1 MNTHKSL
8 IPAALAL
15 LFLAACS
22 SGGLGDIY
30 GGGSPNASNY
40 EIRGTVDYVD
50 TASRSIYLT
59 NVTGYTSMLSSGGGD
74 SVRVYFD
81 DRTPVEYQGQ
91 TYRPQDLE
99 RGDQVAVRVDESG
112 NQLHADSMTVIYNA
126 GGTGSGSTFP
136 TYGSSVRGT
145 VRYVDASRRTIEVD
159 RGSGSPVIVEFDT
172 NTPVYYSNETY
183 RVTDLE
189 RGDEVDIRVRDLGS
203 GRMIATDITVT
214 RNVSGGGTFGSGT
227 GSSQLSTFRGT
238 VRHVDTA
245 RRTIE
250 LESTTWISGFNTG
263 AGSGMSSTMI
273 VQYDANTGVDVQGR
287 LHPVDGLERGDV
299 VEVHARRLGSS
310 SYMAERLVLV
320 RDVRR

>member
-1 MNTHKSL
+1 MNTHKAL
-8 IPAALAL
+8 IPAALAV

-22 SGGLGDIY
+22 TGGGIGDIL

-40 EIRGTVDYVD
+40 EIRGTVDHVD

-145 VRYVDASRRTIEVD
+145 VRHVDSSRRTIEVD

-172 NTPVYYSNETY
+172 NTPVYFSNQTY

-203 GRMIATDITVT
+203 GRVLATDITVT
-214 RNVSGGGTFGSGT
+214 RNVSGGGTFGSGS

-238 VRHVDTA
+238 VRFVDTA

-263 AGSGMSSTMI
+263 AGTGMSTMI
-273 VQYDANTGVDVQGR
+273 VQYDTNTGVDVQGR

-299 VEVHARRLGSS
+299 VEVHARSLGGS